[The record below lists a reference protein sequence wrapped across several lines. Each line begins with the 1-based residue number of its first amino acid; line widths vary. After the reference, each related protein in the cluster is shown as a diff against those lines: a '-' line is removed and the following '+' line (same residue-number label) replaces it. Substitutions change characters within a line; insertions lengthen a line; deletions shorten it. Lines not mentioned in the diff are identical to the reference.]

1 MAAQHLYSVCV
12 AAHMLNCKPDDVIRL
27 INRGVLEAD
36 SSSTDICTV
45 ISEEEVEKARR
56 ALKEKGESQ

>member
-1 MAAQHLYSVCV
+1 MSVQRYYSIGV
-12 AAHMLNCKPDDVIRL
+12 AAHHLGCDADVLHEL

-45 ISEEEVEKARR
+45 ITEEEVEKARL
-56 ALKEKGESQ
+56 ALKETGEKE

>member
-1 MAAQHLYSVCV
+1 MTAQHLYSVRV

-45 ISEEEVEKARR
+45 LAEEEVEKARA
-56 ALKEKGESQ
+56 ALKDKGENQ